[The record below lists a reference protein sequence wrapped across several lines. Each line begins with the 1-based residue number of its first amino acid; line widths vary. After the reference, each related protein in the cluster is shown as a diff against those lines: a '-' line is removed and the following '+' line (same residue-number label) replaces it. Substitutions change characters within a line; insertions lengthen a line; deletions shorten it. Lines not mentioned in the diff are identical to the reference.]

1 MLHQAQQVN
10 GRNLVISVDIGIEQI
25 DFHIHACQIFFK
37 AESVLG
43 IDFAIA
49 VDITGQT
56 GNNIHTTGGNS
67 SGNSI
72 FIGVDDVKSGKG
84 NCRKAIR
91 SALQNL
97 ELKDQNL
104 PVSGV
109 ILDAGQYRTGIL
121 LCVDRPVQPLG
132 PLITE
137 QLQCGLVMVYLEI
150 NDRYARIFGKADGN
164 QNLPVPW
171 RGNGTNLQLKRTIG
185 QTIATSGANA
195 ILHGMLFK
203 SIQPA
208 FGASGLVKLLVVGDT
223 GKGVIMIFVTT
234 NFTGVSVHFVALMDH
249 QIANRTVPKMEGP
262 AFHFVRFIT
271 GNLMLMLFKAANGAY
286 TAFIIGM
293 FFIYPR
299 AAGFAGPG
307 MVIAIHIIIRYEVH
321 IMLVV
326 YVTADGTGITFHHM
340 VLRNIKPANRT
351 DAVVSISKS
360 LIVDN
365 LMRMDLILAGRT
377 GSTGHVMLSEHLHV
391 AHLAN
396 TRMEIAI
403 KICNRLP
410 FFYHVLM
417 FLVAA
422 KGTYA
427 ILQGVILINLYST
440 VRADRLMMILILAGI
455 GKGMFMFLV
464 AAGSTGITI
473 HHMLLRNVK
482 SAN

>member
-1 MLHQAQQVN
+1 
-10 GRNLVISVDIGIEQI
+10 
-25 DFHIHACQIFFK
+25 
-37 AESVLG
+37 
-43 IDFAIA
+43 
-49 VDITGQT
+49 
-56 GNNIHTTGGNS
+56 
-67 SGNSI
+67 
-72 FIGVDDVKSGKG
+72 
-84 NCRKAIR
+84 
-91 SALQNL
+91 
-97 ELKDQNL
+97 
-104 PVSGV
+104 
-109 ILDAGQYRTGIL
+109 
-121 LCVDRPVQPLG
+121 
-132 PLITE
+132 
-137 QLQCGLVMVYLEI
+137 
-150 NDRYARIFGKADGN
+150 
-164 QNLPVPW
+164 
-171 RGNGTNLQLKRTIG
+171 
-185 QTIATSGANA
+185 
-195 ILHGMLFK
+195 MLFK

-262 AFHFVRFIT
+262 AFHFVRLIT

-351 DAVVSISKS
+351 GAVVSISKS

-410 FFYHVLM
+410 FFYLVLM

-422 KGTYA
+422 DGTDAVFKGMHSPKPLTA
-427 ILQGVILINLYST
+427 LGAGSGMVTAGRIIIKHIAFCMVGMGLVPAAGAGTVLQNMPLLIIESA
-440 VRADRLMMILILAGI
+440 VRTDSLVEALIQAGI
-455 GKGMFMFLV
+455 GKGMFMLLV
-464 AAGSTGITI
+464 AADGTGIAI
-473 HHMLLRNVK
+473 HLMVLMYH
-482 SAN
+482 

>member
-1 MLHQAQQVN
+1 
-10 GRNLVISVDIGIEQI
+10 
-25 DFHIHACQIFFK
+25 
-37 AESVLG
+37 
-43 IDFAIA
+43 
-49 VDITGQT
+49 
-56 GNNIHTTGGNS
+56 
-67 SGNSI
+67 
-72 FIGVDDVKSGKG
+72 
-84 NCRKAIR
+84 
-91 SALQNL
+91 
-97 ELKDQNL
+97 
-104 PVSGV
+104 
-109 ILDAGQYRTGIL
+109 
-121 LCVDRPVQPLG
+121 
-132 PLITE
+132 
-137 QLQCGLVMVYLEI
+137 
-150 NDRYARIFGKADGN
+150 
-164 QNLPVPW
+164 
-171 RGNGTNLQLKRTIG
+171 
-185 QTIATSGANA
+185 
-195 ILHGMLFK
+195 
-203 SIQPA
+203 
-208 FGASGLVKLLVVGDT
+208 
-223 GKGVIMIFVTT
+223 
-234 NFTGVSVHFVALMDH
+234 
-249 QIANRTVPKMEGP
+249 
-262 AFHFVRFIT
+262 
-271 GNLMLMLFKAANGAY
+271 
-286 TAFIIGM
+286 M
-293 FFIYPR
+293 FFIYPC

-340 VLRNIKPANRT
+340 VQRNIKPANRT
-351 DAVVSISKS
+351 GAVVSISKS

-427 ILQGVILINLYST
+427 ILQGVVLINLYST
-440 VRADRLMMILILAGI
+440 VRADRFMIILILAGI